1 MCKYLKQQDN
11 GFFKKGIMATPQRYK
26 ETVEELNYDV
36 DSLADDGINVKVVKK
51 GKISPIMTDKD
62 TLKNIAVEVAQFIE
76 SQDRQ
81 PMHFEQFASQ
91 FDPHFVPDCDYDTG
105 DIEIDT
111 GSHSKQAGHMDID
124 MANKV
129 IDTKLHCAECPLK
142 KECLAISLS
151 GIQITRISRSER
163 VLPRRPDDFET
174 PILVMDDFLI
184 FGGLTPQERRIV
196 FYYVCDILEENNK
209 DFM

>member
-1 MCKYLKQQDN
+1 M
-11 GFFKKGIMATPQRYK
+11 ITPQRYK
-26 ETVEELNYDV
+26 ETVKDLDYDV
-36 DSLADDGINVKVVKK
+36 DDLADDGIDIKVIKK
-51 GKISPIMTDKD
+51 GKISPIMTSKY
-62 TLKNIAVEVAQFIE
+62 TLKDIAVEIAQFIE

-91 FDPHFVPDCDYDTG
+91 FNPKFIPDCDYETG
-105 DIEIDT
+105 SVEIDT
-111 GSHSKQAGHMDID
+111 GSHSKQVGYMDPET
-124 MANKV
+124 ANKV
-129 IDTKLHCAECPLK
+129 INTKLHCNQCPLK

-163 VLPRRPDDFET
+163 TLPRRPGDYET

-196 FYYVCDILEENNK
+196 FYYVCDILEDNNK
-209 DFM
+209 DFELE